1 MTKLTKKQY
10 TKAMEILENQ
20 LKSVNEMLEL
30 ADKTEGAIFSDI
42 DQWNEYHDRAYDIEK
57 EMKDL
62 DEMWNRRN
70 WTTSDYNL
78 HSLIAQNI
86 D

>member
-10 TKAMEILENQ
+10 TKAMAILENQ
-20 LKSVNEMLEL
+20 LQAINDMLEL
-30 ADKTEGAIFSDI
+30 ASETDGAIFSDI
-42 DQWNEYHDRAYDIEK
+42 DQWNEYHDKGDDVEN

-62 DEMWNRRN
+62 DTMWSRRN

-78 HSLIAQNI
+78 HSLVMQNI